1 MARYQTEIVWNC
13 KCGESGT
20 IPLSQPDDDAGRLL
34 LLRNTHRSERG
45 CDLQAT
51 VSKREQTQR

>member
-13 KCGESGT
+13 KCGEAGT

-51 VSKREQTQR
+51 VSKREQTQH